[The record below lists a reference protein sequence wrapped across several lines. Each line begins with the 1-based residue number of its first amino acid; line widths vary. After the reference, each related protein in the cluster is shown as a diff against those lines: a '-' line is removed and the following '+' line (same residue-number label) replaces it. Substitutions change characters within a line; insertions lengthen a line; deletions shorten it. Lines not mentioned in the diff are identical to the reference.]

1 MTASSL
7 YNMVDSI
14 FIGLGVGP
22 MAISGLAL
30 TFPLMNLA
38 AAFGSLVGV
47 GAATLISMR
56 LGQKDYASA
65 QYILGNVVVLNFII
79 GLGFGLVTLL
89 FLDPILYFF
98 GASEATIGYAR
109 DYMSIILMGNVVT
122 HMYLGLNSVLRSAGH
137 PRKSMYATI
146 NTVVINTILDPL
158 FIYGFGWGI
167 RGAAIATVLAQ
178 VISLVWQFRLL
189 SDSSEL
195 LHFHRGIYRPRKRIV
210 KEILAIGMSPF
221 LMNVTACFI
230 VILINKGLKEHGGDL
245 MIGAYGIVNRL
256 AFFFVMIVMGLNQ
269 GMQPIAGYNFGAR
282 QYDRLMH
289 VLKLTVIGATCVTSL
304 GFLLGELLPPSLHQQ
319 LVDEIE
325 LLDGA
330 AEEFDL
336 DKVLRGELSP
346 VFFGSA
352 LTNFGVE
359 PFLENFL
366 RLTSAPLARVDSLTG
381 EPVDPCRDEFSAF
394 IFKIQANMN
403 KAHRDRIAFMRI
415 CSGKFERGMEAYHV
429 QEGKNIKLATG
440 TQLMAQDRAI
450 VDEAYAG
457 DIIGLFDPGIFSI
470 GDTLCT
476 GKKKVQ
482 FAGIPTFSP
491 EHFARIEQ
499 KDTMKR
505 KQFVKGMEQ
514 IAQEGAIQI
523 FREVGG
529 GMEEVVVGVVGV
541 LQLEV
546 LEYRLNTE
554 YNVEIRMQQLPFEQ
568 LRWVQNDPDTYNLRD
583 LDLTSDTKAVE
594 DMKGNRLLL
603 FTSDWAVRWAETHNE
618 SLQLSE
624 FGNI

>member
-1 MTASSL
+1 MTVIKGAATELGTERIRKLLVQYSVPAIIAMTASSL

-65 QYILGNVVVLNFII
+65 QYIL
-79 GLGFGLVTLL
+79 
-89 FLDPILYFF
+89 
-98 GASEATIGYAR
+98 
-109 DYMSIILMGNVVT
+109 GNVVT

-304 GFLLGELLPPSLHQQ
+304 GFLLGELLPHWA
-319 LVDEIE
+319 VAVFTTDEE
-325 LLDGA
+325 LIRLA
-330 AEEFDL
+330 AEGM
-336 DKVLRGELSP
+336 RI
-346 VFFGSA
+346 VFLCFPIIGFQMVT
-352 LTNFGVE
+352 TNF
-359 PFLENFL
+359 F
-366 RLTSAPLARVDSLTG
+366 
-381 EPVDPCRDEFSAF
+381 
-394 IFKIQANMN
+394 Q
-403 KAHRDRIAFMRI
+403 
-415 CSGKFERGMEAYHV
+415 
-429 QEGKNIKLATG
+429 
-440 TQLMAQDRAI
+440 
-450 VDEAYAG
+450 
-457 DIIGLFDPGIFSI
+457 SI
-470 GDTLCT
+470 GMAPKAIFLSLSRQLLFLLPGLLFLPDIL
-476 GKKKVQ
+476 
-482 FAGIPTFSP
+482 AGMGYNGSWGVWCSMPLSDLLASLVAALMLLRELRRF
-491 EHFARIEQ
+491 
-499 KDTMKR
+499 R
-505 KQFVKGMEQ
+505 K
-514 IAQEGAIQI
+514 
-523 FREVGG
+523 
-529 GMEEVVVGVVGV
+529 
-541 LQLEV
+541 
-546 LEYRLNTE
+546 
-554 YNVEIRMQQLPFEQ
+554 RMQ
-568 LRWVQNDPDTYNLRD
+568 
-583 LDLTSDTKAVE
+583 
-594 DMKGNRLLL
+594 
-603 FTSDWAVRWAETHNE
+603 
-618 SLQLSE
+618 
-624 FGNI
+624 I